1 MLDIE
6 ATLCFIRDKSREY
19 SEALSNREF
28 LKEFRKSKKAMLI
41 IEAEQHGVKSAQGR
55 ESYAYAHEDYI
66 MLLEGLKDSIQLEA
80 FLRLQIKASELRIEV
95 WRSQNAR
102 ARAEMNMT

>member
-6 ATLCFIRDKSREY
+6 ATLCFIRDKAKEYGEALGNREY
-19 SEALSNREF
+19 
-28 LKEFRKSKKAMLI
+28 LKEFRKSKKSLLI
-41 IEAEQHGVKSAQGR
+41 IQAEQEGIKGQQAR
-55 ESYAYAHEDYI
+55 EAYAYAHEDYLF
-66 MLLEGLKDSIQLEA
+66 LLDGLQAAIQHEA
-80 FLRLQIKASELRIEV
+80 QLRMQIKAAELRIEV